1 MKIFIAIPSRGEVRA
16 ETLSSTVALTT
27 ALERG
32 GIAFHLGQYHYFDV
46 AESRN
51 YLSRSFLEDTDAT
64 HLLFIDSDMGFAP
77 AAVSRLLKFG
87 EPVVGAIYPRRSL
100 NYERLIETARADPEL
115 SRGPLMARAHDYVL
129 FNGSWEG
136 EPAPTGQRDGFYR
149 VNGIGMGLSLITR
162 AALEEIIAKG
172 QAPLIASQTGEGAFH
187 DFFGYV
193 YSADGKRRYSDDL
206 SFCRRW
212 TLGCGGEVWADGMSE
227 ITHVGSTA
235 HTAAFADTGRDH

>member
-32 GIAFHLGQYHYFDV
+32 GIGFNLDQYHYCDV

-51 YLSRSFLEDTDAT
+51 YLSRSFLQDEEAT

-77 AAVSRLLKFG
+77 DAVSRLLQFG
-87 EPVVGAIYPRRSL
+87 APVVGAIYPRRSL
-100 NYERLIETARADPEL
+100 NYERLIETARAEPEL
-115 SRGPLMARAHDYVL
+115 ARTPLMARAHDYVL
-129 FNGSWEG
+129 FNGSGEG
-136 EPAPTGQRDGFYR
+136 EPVPTGRRDGFYR
-149 VNGIGMGLSLITR
+149 VNGIGMGLSLIER
-162 AALEEIIAKG
+162 AALEEIVAKG
-172 QAPLIASQTGEGAFH
+172 QAPLITSQTGEGEFH

-193 YSADGKRRYSDDL
+193 YSDDGKRRYSDDL

-212 TLGCGGEVWADGMSE
+212 TLGCGGEVWADGMSQ
-227 ITHVGSTA
+227 IAHVGTTA
-235 HTAAFADTGRDH
+235 YTAAFADVGRA